1 MATLPVIDL
10 AEFSD
15 QNQRKNMLEASRYWG
30 CFRVINHGIP
40 GPLQSQMK
48 AAVRALFD
56 LPDDVKRRNTDI
68 IYSSGYLA
76 PTLKNPLY
84 EGFGLYDASSQ
95 TDVDAFCSLL
105 DAQVHVRETIKTYAQ
120 KSHEVIINIATK
132 LGESM
137 DLKDQNFGAWPC
149 HFRFNKYNFAQV
161 SAGSNG
167 LQIHT
172 DAVFL
177 TLLQEDECVGG
188 LEILVPGS
196 DSFVEVDPL
205 PGSLLVNLGDI
216 AQAWSNGLLHNVK
229 HRVRCKDAIER
240 FSIALFLLAPKD
252 DKVEAPTALVNS
264 DRPRMY
270 QTFFYNDYRK
280 LRFSTGLYAGEAL
293 SQLLM

>member
-1 MATLPVIDL
+1 
-10 AEFSD
+10 
-15 QNQRKNMLEASRYWG
+15 
-30 CFRVINHGIP
+30 
-40 GPLQSQMK
+40 
-48 AAVRALFD
+48 
-56 LPDDVKRRNTDI
+56 
-68 IYSSGYLA
+68 
-76 PTLKNPLY
+76 
-84 EGFGLYDASSQ
+84 
-95 TDVDAFCSLL
+95 
-105 DAQVHVRETIKTYAQ
+105 
-120 KSHEVIINIATK
+120 
-132 LGESM
+132 M

-205 PGSLLVNLGDI
+205 PGLLLVNVGDI

-229 HRVRCKDAIER
+229 HRVRCKDAIPR

-280 LRFSTGLYAGEAL
+280 MRFSTGLYAGEIL